1 MGGYTNVSAEQFR
14 SLAPNLYL
22 AVGARVFINSNVWTA
37 AGLANGAAGKIVHM
51 QWESQPGMGRPPAL
65 PSVVYVR
72 VHHFRGRQ
80 LFTETSAD
88 VNGETID
95 LLNVVPVVSIEA
107 QDEMGPAANSSG
119 GVPARCYRSQMAMTL
134 AFVVTDHKSQGDT
147 LDRIVLDIGERDIN
161 DRQTFTALRRCR
173 DINNMLLEDFGRERL
188 QAIGNSAS
196 FPARLAALDRIR
208 SLEDLTRQSFGLPP
222 LTREPRPARPP
233 TAARRE

>member
-1 MGGYTNVSAEQFR
+1 
-14 SLAPNLYL
+14 
-22 AVGARVFINSNVWTA
+22 
-37 AGLANGAAGKIVHM
+37 M
-51 QWESQPGMGRPPAL
+51 QWEPQPGMGRPPAL
-65 PSVVYVR
+65 PSLVYVR

-80 LFTETSAD
+80 VFTDTSAD

-95 LLNVVPVVSIEA
+95 LRNVVPMVPIEA

-196 FPARLAALDRIR
+196 FPCLLYTSDAAD
-208 SLEDLTRQSFGLPP
+208 E
-222 LTREPRPARPP
+222 
-233 TAARRE
+233 